1 MTPESIKG
9 IMTVLNRHS
18 ATDTRII
25 VSVPNSGSFQFFIF
39 KENFAY
45 YDPQNH
51 IQQFSVQS
59 LNRLMDT
66 YGFNHAVFLRQKY
79 MHFRLPQGLL
89 NTCNRIH
96 NYFYQRRKRGLPVT
110 GYPIKRFLLDGYN
123 YMLVLLF
130 LPVAGLLSVYDIL
143 FPHKGGVI
151 TICYRKR
158 KIRCRCPCLQRGRMS

>member
-1 MTPESIKG
+1 MRRGKIPFHNKSIFENHLGIEVTPQALEFARKSIGLNAEEDGSGINRMVSVAAFWHSLEHMTPESIKG

-66 YGFNHAVFLRQKY
+66 YGFRTMPFFCVRSICI
-79 MHFRLPQGLL
+79 FRLP
-89 NTCNRIH
+89 
-96 NYFYQRRKRGLPVT
+96 P
-110 GYPIKRFLLDGYN
+110 RFAQ
-123 YMLVLLF
+123 YMQ
-130 LPVAGLLSVYDIL
+130 SN
-143 FPHKGGVI
+143 
-151 TICYRKR
+151 
-158 KIRCRCPCLQRGRMS
+158 S